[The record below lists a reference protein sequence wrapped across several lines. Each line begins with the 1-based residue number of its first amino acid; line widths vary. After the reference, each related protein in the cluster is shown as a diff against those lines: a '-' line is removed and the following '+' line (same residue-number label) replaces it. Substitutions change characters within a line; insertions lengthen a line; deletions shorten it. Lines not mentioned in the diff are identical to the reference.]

1 MTTVRTI
8 IFSAIIGLLFS
19 CSSNDRQQNGTTVFS
34 NDFKQLDTTVSFSG
48 CWLSEDYYNSIREFS
63 SPKRAQD
70 GSQFM
75 VIPDRT
81 LQQTI
86 MIYNFHEGGPFLE
99 ILKHANNYE
108 IWEVQDDS
116 LTQRLSSVEVISATK
131 IKLDGKT
138 FVKINPVKTQDT
150 EQILEEILF
159 KGQYTNS
166 DGKTI
171 EFKNNGQV
179 VGLDNF
185 KYYEPIIDYFDA
197 GMQVDQVGFGVSQKD
212 LGWYGFKFNKDTLE
226 LYKLNCLTFDSTDN
240 RCVEVDYGQLTY
252 KLWRKE

>member
-8 IFSAIIGLLFS
+8 FFSAMVGLLFS
-19 CSSNDRQQNGTTVFS
+19 CSSNDRQQDGETS
-34 NDFKQLDTTVSFSG
+34 ISADFKKLDTTVSFSG
-48 CWLSEDYYNSIREFS
+48 CWLSEDYYNSIREFN
-63 SPKRAQD
+63 SPKKAQD

-75 VIPDRT
+75 VVPDRT

-86 MIYNFHEGGPFLE
+86 MIYNFHEGGPFLK
-99 ILKHANNYE
+99 ILKHGDNYE

-116 LTQRLSSVEVISATK
+116 LTQQLYTIEVISETE
-131 IKLDGKT
+131 IKLGDKI
-138 FVKINPVKTQDT
+138 FVKINPLKNQDT
-150 EQILEEILF
+150 QQILEEILF

-171 EFKNNGQV
+171 EFKSNGQLI
-179 VGLDNF
+179 GLDNF
-185 KYYEPIIDYFDA
+185 KFYDPIIDYFDA
-197 GMQVDQVGFGVSQKD
+197 GMQVDQVGLGSSQKD

-226 LYKLNCLTFDSTDN
+226 LYTLNCLTFDSTDN